1 MKARNLALSIFTAA
15 TLATIATGCAVTR
28 HQESTGAYVD
38 DSVVTTRV
46 KTKFAADKTVGAM
59 SIGVETLKGVVQLS
73 GFAKSMEEKTM
84 KPPND
89 LGFVH
94 IFVPAEKP
102 DLPTLLLLHGTG
114 GDERDLLGLGRELW
128 PGAALLGVR
137 GKVRE
142 NGMPRFFR
150 RFAEGVFDVD
160 DLMTRTNEL
169 AEFIDTAAEHY
180 GFSKRHL
187 IAVGYSNG
195 AKIAASLIFLHPH
208 YLAAGVLFRAQVPF
222 TPDLVRNFSELS
234 VFLAGGM
241 RDTIVPHNQTE
252 QLGAILQS
260 GGADVSMFWHR
271 GGHELGD
278 DDIKAAKT
286 WLVDKVIKKLAA

>member
-1 MKARNLALSIFTAA
+1 
-15 TLATIATGCAVTR
+15 
-28 HQESTGAYVD
+28 
-38 DSVVTTRV
+38 
-46 KTKFAADKTVGAM
+46 
-59 SIGVETLKGVVQLS
+59 
-73 GFAKSMEEKTM
+73 MEEETM

-102 DLPTLLLLHGTG
+102 DSPTLLLLHGTG

-137 GKVRE
+137 GKVLE

-160 DLMTRTNEL
+160 DLKARTNEL
-169 AEFIDTAAEHY
+169 AAFIDLAAEHY

-187 IAVGYSNG
+187 VAVGYSNG
-195 AKIAASLIFLHPH
+195 ANIAASLIFLHPH

-234 VFLAGGM
+234 VFLAGGT
-241 RDTIVPHNQTE
+241 RDTIVPHDQTE
-252 QLGAILQS
+252 QLAAILETGQ
-260 GGADVSMFWHR
+260 ADVSLFWHR
-271 GGHELGD
+271 GGHELGN
-278 DDIKAAKT
+278 DDIAAAKT
-286 WLVDKVIKKLAA
+286 WLADKVIKKLAA

>member
-1 MKARNLALSIFTAA
+1 
-15 TLATIATGCAVTR
+15 
-28 HQESTGAYVD
+28 
-38 DSVVTTRV
+38 
-46 KTKFAADKTVGAM
+46 
-59 SIGVETLKGVVQLS
+59 
-73 GFAKSMEEKTM
+73 MEKKTM

-94 IFVPAEKP
+94 VFVPAEKP
-102 DLPTLLLLHGTG
+102 NSPTVLLLHGTG

-128 PGAALLGVR
+128 PGAALLSVR
-137 GKVRE
+137 GKVLE

-160 DLMTRTNEL
+160 DLKARTNEL
-169 AEFIDTAAEHY
+169 AEFIDIAAEHY
-180 GFSKRHL
+180 RFSKRHL
-187 IAVGYSNG
+187 VAVGYSNG
-195 AKIAASLIFLHPH
+195 ANIAASLMFLHPH

-241 RDTIVPHNQTE
+241 RDSIVPREQTE
-252 QLGAILQS
+252 QLAAILES
-260 GGADVSMFWHR
+260 GQADVSLFWHR
-271 GGHELGD
+271 GGHELGN
-278 DDIKAAKT
+278 DDIEAAKT